1 MSAPAEESFSF
12 ARELD
17 GYRLYRSRMRRGWI
31 FVLVLILAG
40 CASQPARES
49 ASVYDPRFVWPEW
62 TPTALTLLELKE
74 NAGYTVGPSPAV
86 NIPTVGASS
95 PPSAP
100 AVVPPPPAPIAVPPT
115 STPKVDVPQS
125 EQVATEQAD
134 IDKKVSFAASADGT
148 PPFFYKWR
156 KDGVAMPG
164 KTDAVLTIERV
175 KASDAGIYD
184 CIVSNSAG
192 EKASQPIKLVVGKP

>member
-1 MSAPAEESFSF
+1 M
-12 ARELD
+12 
-17 GYRLYRSRMRRGWI
+17 
-31 FVLVLILAG
+31 AG

-86 NIPTVGASS
+86 NIPTVGASG
-95 PPSAP
+95 
-100 AVVPPPPAPIAVPPT
+100 PPPAPIVVPPP